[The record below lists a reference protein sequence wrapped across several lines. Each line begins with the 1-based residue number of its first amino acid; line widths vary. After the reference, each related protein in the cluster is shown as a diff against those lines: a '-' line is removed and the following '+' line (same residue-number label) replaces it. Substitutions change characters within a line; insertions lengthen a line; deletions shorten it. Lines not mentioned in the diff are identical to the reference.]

1 MSHPKPHDVVAAAL
15 ELAAHIRTIRD
26 ELETAR
32 RVPPAL
38 VEAIA
43 EAGLFQ
49 LYLPR
54 SMGGPE
60 LPPLTAFRV
69 IEELSRVDGSIG
81 WCTMIANG
89 GCFFVSRLRA
99 EVGRELFG
107 QPPDVRIAGSLRPG
121 GKAYPVDGGY
131 RIRGRWDFASG
142 VDHARWLLCTCTV
155 MEGDGPRLTPAGT
168 PELRHLLVPAG
179 AARIEDTWSVVGM
192 CGTGSHDFIV
202 DDVFVPMP
210 HTFSFTEPP
219 GEAGALYHPRLLL
232 VVAWTATVGNALGIA
247 RGAIDALVELATF
260 RSSTSAPTLL
270 RDRPLVQTRVAEAE
284 AILNAARAYV
294 VDAVGTAW
302 EAVCAGVPADP
313 SREIAQARLA
323 ITHGM
328 HEAVRAVD
336 LVFHAAGTNALY
348 RKYPLERYFR
358 DIHAAVQHAA
368 GLPTHYESAGQVLLG
383 LRPEGLG
390 W

>member
-1 MSHPKPHDVVAAAL
+1 MPHDVVATAL
-15 ELAAHIRTIRD
+15 NLVPRIRAMCD
-26 ELETAR
+26 ELQTAR
-32 RVPPAL
+32 RVPPSLVQAL
-38 VEAIA
+38 A

-49 LYLPR
+49 LHLPG

-60 LPPLTAFRV
+60 LPPLTTFRV
-69 IEELSRVDGSIG
+69 IEEISKVDGSVG

-89 GCFFVSRLRA
+89 ACFFASRLRA

-107 QPPDVRIAGSLRPG
+107 QPPDVRIAGSLRPE

-131 RIRGRWDFASG
+131 RVQGRWDFASG
-142 VDHARWLLCTCTV
+142 IDHARWLLCTCTV
-155 MEGDGPRLTPAGT
+155 MDGDASRLTPAGT
-168 PELRHLLVPAG
+168 PELRYLLVPANV
-179 AARIEDTWSVVGM
+179 ATIADTWSVVGM

-202 DDVFVPMP
+202 DDVFVPTP
-210 HTFSFTEPP
+210 HTFSFTEAPD
-219 GEAGALYHPRLLL
+219 EAGALYHPRLLL
-232 VVAWTATVGNALGIA
+232 VVAWTDTVGNALGMA
-247 RGAIDALVELATF
+247 RGAIDACIELATY

-270 RDRPLVQTRVAEAE
+270 RDRPLVQTRIGEAE

-302 EAVCAGVPADP
+302 EAVCAGMPDP
-313 SREIAQARLA
+313 GREIAQARLA

-368 GLPTHYESAGQVLLG
+368 GLPIHYESAGKVLLG
-383 LRPEGLG
+383 LAPDGIG

>member
-1 MSHPKPHDVVAAAL
+1 MSHPTPPDVVATTL
-15 ELAAHIRTIRD
+15 NLAPHIRAFRD

-32 RVPPAL
+32 RLPPPLVQAL
-38 VEAIA
+38 A

-49 LYLPR
+49 LHLPR

-60 LPPLTAFRV
+60 LPPLTTFRV
-69 IEELSRVDGSIG
+69 IEELSKIDGSVG
-81 WCTMIANG
+81 WCTMIANAA
-89 GCFFVSRLRA
+89 CFFVSRLRA
-99 EVGRELFG
+99 DVGRELFG
-107 QPPDVRIAGSLRPG
+107 QPPDPRIAGSLRPE

-131 RIRGRWDFASG
+131 RVQGRWDFASG
-142 VDHARWLLCTCTV
+142 IDHARWLLCTCTV
-155 MEGDGPRLTPAGT
+155 MDNDSPRLTPAGT
-168 PELRHLLVPAG
+168 PELRYLLVPAD
-179 AARIEDTWSVVGM
+179 AATVEDTWSVVGM

-202 DDVFVPMP
+202 DDVFVPTP

-219 GEAGALYHPRLLL
+219 DEAGALYHPRLLL
-232 VVAWTATVGNALGIA
+232 VVAWTDTVGNALGIA
-247 RGAIDALVELATF
+247 RGAIDALIELATY

-284 AILNAARAYV
+284 AILHAARAYV
-294 VDAVGTAW
+294 LEAVGAAW
-302 EAVCAGVPADP
+302 EAVCAGIADP

-328 HEAVRAVD
+328 QEAVRAVD

-348 RKYPLERYFR
+348 RKYPLERCFR
-358 DIHAAVQHAA
+358 DIHSAVQHAA
-368 GLPTHYESAGQVLLG
+368 GLPAHYESAGKALLG
-383 LRPEGLG
+383 LPPDGIG